1 MIRLPYTG
9 TYSLEL
15 ITAQNGANVV
25 VCYSDATGTAYDGGT
40 QATTI
45 VSATTTTIC
54 NTPAA
59 STVRDIDEINIKNT
73 YAGSHTITVQLDAN
87 GTNYPII
94 ITALQADESLNYTHG
109 SGWQCKDANGNTK
122 ASALTSMTSAQLA
135 GIITDET
142 GTGLVVFNNSPTL
155 VTPALGTP
163 ASGVSDNL
171 TTTTTTTAI
180 VDTDFVDTNLAAGG
194 KRKILWTAVK
204 TYLNGVFG
212 QLTGNLSQFASGGAI
227 APASINGVTVDA
239 TANKPVTAAS
249 LNGGTLPAS
258 VTTLAISTAISDNDS
273 GTSGATTAFV
283 QSQIANNNNP
293 TAIAQSINLT
303 AASSGSNG
311 IQVADN
317 ANIDFGTGNFTLHWE
332 GSLPD
337 WTPSAVQILKQKH
350 DGTNGWK
357 LQLETTGAISVII
370 NATTYTSTV
379 VNSFTNGTYHKI
391 SISVTRESA
400 SVAGSVVPYADGIQ
414 FGASVAITA
423 GAPTTV
429 DNAVPLYILGTSTAR
444 SAGRAKSAV
453 LFNRALSAAEVLDL
467 CRNGVAYADKG
478 ASQTAIYTSD
488 FSAGVDSWSAY
499 TGVTSIA
506 ENIDS
511 IGGENDW
518 LMGTIDSTTDTHGFR
533 HSFSS
538 LPSDKRYKLS
548 IKVFN
553 PSLNSIVNGFRFA
566 SYGGA
571 NIGTLTTNISLS
583 PDTVTIL
590 EFEFYWGSTLSGIQ
604 IQMLSNSSTT
614 FAGNGTDVLYIKDFI
629 LKSIGSTLS
638 LEHEGIQPE
647 PGQWL
652 DSSGNKLH
660 AKMPI
665 EGATT
670 TRRKKDFEVRWS
682 NTWAGT
688 QEAQFICGVNQAVL
702 PSENIRIE
710 SITMRCSATGVN
722 VILGDGSNTS
732 RWVASVALATYLD
745 CTVANRN
752 HDGTNRKLVIKP
764 SANYTGTITTTII
777 GRILD

>member
-73 YAGSHTITVQLDAN
+73 YAGSHTITVQIDAN

-204 TYLNGVFG
+204 TYLNEVFG

-227 APASINGVTVDA
+227 APASINGVTVDS
-239 TANKPVTAAS
+239 TTNKPVTAAS

-258 VTTLAISTAISDNDS
+258 VTTLAISTALADNDS
-273 GTSGATTAFV
+273 DTSGATTAFV
-283 QSQIANNNNP
+283 QSQTANNNNP
-293 TAIAQSINLT
+293 TAIAQSINMT
-303 AASSGSNG
+303 AAASGSNG

-317 ANIDFGTGNFTLHWE
+317 TNIDFGTGNFTLHWE
-332 GSLPD
+332 GSLPA
-337 WTPSAVQILKQKH
+337 WTPSAVQILRQKH

-357 LQLETTGAISVII
+357 LQLETTGAISIII

-379 VNSFTNGTYHKI
+379 VNSFTDGTFHKI
-391 SISVTRESA
+391 SVSVTRESA

-453 LFNRALSAAEVLDL
+453 LFNRALSASEVLDL
-467 CRNGVAYADKG
+467 CRNGVSYADKG
-478 ASQTAIYTSD
+478 ASQTTQLIIGDNSTFASDTGWWTKTDASITINSAVPGKCNFNASPATNGIYRATLLDIGKRYRLTLTISGYSSGGIYGRFGNYSSSTITPIMSADGTYVFEVVAGLTSAFYIYTSGA
-488 FSAGVDSWSAY
+488 S
-499 TGVTSIA
+499 TS
-506 ENIDS
+506 
-511 IGGENDW
+511 
-518 LMGTIDSTTDTHGFR
+518 
-533 HSFSS
+533 
-538 LPSDKRYKLS
+538 LS
-548 IKVFN
+548 IDDITLQPV
-553 PSLNSIVNGFRFA
+553 
-566 SYGGA
+566 GA
-571 NIGTLTTNISLS
+571 TLELT
-583 PDTVTIL
+583 P
-590 EFEFYWGSTLSGIQ
+590 
-604 IQMLSNSSTT
+604 
-614 FAGNGTDVLYIKDFI
+614 
-629 LKSIGSTLS
+629 
-638 LEHEGIQPE
+638 EGIQPE

-652 DSSGNKLH
+652 DVSGNGNHGLQ
-660 AKMPI
+660 P
-665 EGATT
+665 ATGSSLMRPQRT
-670 TRRKKDFEVRWS
+670 GEVRWT

-688 QEAQFICGVNQAVL
+688 HEAQFICGVNQAVL

-732 RWVASVALATYLD
+732 RWVASVALAAYLD
-745 CTVANRN
+745 ATVANRN
-752 HDGTNRKLVIKP
+752 HDGTNRKIVIDP
-764 SANYTGTITTTII
+764 DAIFTGSIITTIKYI
-777 GRILD
+777 ILD

>member
-1 MIRLPYTG
+1 MPEGAAPATPSTG
-9 TYSLEL
+9 YVSVYAKVDGLLYSKDDAGVETPLGN
-15 ITAQNGANVV
+15 T
-25 VCYSDATGTAYDGGT
+25 ATGTNTGDQIAST
-40 QATTI
+40 
-45 VSATTTTIC
+45 VP
-54 NTPAA
+54 NTPAGNIVA
-59 STVRDIDEINIKNT
+59 TDVQAAINELDTEKLSPADIGVTIQAYDADLTTWAGVIPGTGVAAALAVNVGT
-73 YAGSHTITVQLDAN
+73 AGSPVVN
-87 GTNYPII
+87 G
-94 ITALQADESLNYTHG
+94 G
-109 SGWQCKDANGNTK
+109 
-122 ASALTSMTSAQLA
+122 
-135 GIITDET
+135 
-142 GTGLVVFNNSPTL
+142 
-155 VTPALGTP
+155 ALGTP
-163 ASGVSDNL
+163 SSGVTDNL
-171 TTTTTTTAI
+171 TTTTTATAI
-180 VDTDFVDTNLAAGG
+180 TDTDFVDTNLAAGG

-227 APASINGVTVDA
+227 APASINGVTVDS
-239 TANKPVTAAS
+239 TTNKPVTAAS

-258 VTTLAISTAISDNDS
+258 VTTLAISTALADNDS
-273 GTSGATTAFV
+273 DTSGATTAFV

-293 TAIAQSINLT
+293 TAIAQSINMT
-303 AASSGSNG
+303 AATSGSNG

-317 ANIDFGTGNFTLHWE
+317 ANIDCGTGNFTLHWE

-337 WTPSAVQILKQKH
+337 WTPSANQYFIFKHAANVGYWLNVQTSGVLRLGINENIYSSTIA
-350 DGTNGWK
+350 TNLVDNTFHK
-357 LQLETTGAISVII
+357 ISVII
-370 NATTYTSTV
+370 
-379 VNSFTNGTYHKI
+379 
-391 SISVTRESA
+391 TRESA
-400 SVAGSVVPYADGIQ
+400 SVAGSVAFYVDGIQ
-414 FGASVAITA
+414 LGASVAITA
-423 GAPTTV
+423 GIPATT
-429 DNAVPLYILGTSTAR
+429 DNASSLYLLGYATVRTAG
-444 SAGRAKSAV
+444 SAKSAI
-453 LFNRALSAAEVLDL
+453 LYTRALSASEVLDL
-467 CRNGVAYADKG
+467 CRNGVAFADKG

-688 QEAQFICGVNQAVL
+688 QEAQYVGGVNENIL
-702 PSENIRIE
+702 PSDNIRIE

-722 VILGDGSNTS
+722 VILGDGSATA